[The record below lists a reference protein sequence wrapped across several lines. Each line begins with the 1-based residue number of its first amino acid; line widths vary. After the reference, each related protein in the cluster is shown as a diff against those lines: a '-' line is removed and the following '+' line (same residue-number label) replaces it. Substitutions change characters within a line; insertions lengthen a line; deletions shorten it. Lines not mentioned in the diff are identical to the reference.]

1 MKKKLLAAAATL
13 GVCIV
18 STLAAAPARADHCQ
32 GDVYCDGRRD
42 PVRRC
47 IQDRE
52 IELCSAGSATVD
64 ETLR

>member
-1 MKKKLLAAAATL
+1 MRRLFVSLATVAVTVAASIA
-13 GVCIV
+13 
-18 STLAAAPARADHCQ
+18 STPARADHCA

-47 IQDRE
+47 IQDRD
-52 IELCSAGSATVD
+52 IDLCSAGSATVD